1 MATWKQVILKDP
13 VTGEYLAPLTGDHSG
28 GDANTLQGH
37 PASDFVL
44 KSEYTP
50 VDLSEYLK
58 TATADTKYAAANH
71 NHNGVYAP
79 VSHTHSISQIT
90 GLQSELNSLKS
101 SVSEGKSL
109 VAAAVT
115 DKGVTTAADA
125 TFQTIADNIGKLV
138 IASGP
143 AVKQYMTKENVS
155 GHYMTS
161 VGWEATASGLT
172 KITDCLVALVG
183 GNIIFW
189 AANGN
194 FVFTDSTGNET
205 PAIGGSAVKVNGNV
219 FTVQPGFITKTVTV
233 YAIFLEIDGHN
244 AI

>member
-13 VTGEYLAPLTGDHSG
+13 VTGEYLAPMGGNYSG
-28 GDANTLQGH
+28 GDADTLQGH
-37 PASDFVL
+37 PASDFIL

-58 TATADTKYAAANH
+58 TATADTKYA
-71 NHNGVYAP
+71 P
-79 VSHTHSISQIT
+79 TSHTHGIGSIN
-90 GLQSELNSLKS
+90 GLQTELDSLKS

-125 TFQTIADNIGKLV
+125 TFQTIADNIGKIV

-143 AVKQYMTKENVS
+143 AVKQYMIKENVS
-155 GHYMTS
+155 GHFMTS

-183 GNIIFW
+183 SDIIFW
-189 AANGN
+189 AANGSL
-194 FVFTDSTGNET
+194 VFMDSTGNET
-205 PAIGGSAVKVNGNV
+205 PTLGGSAVTVNGNV

>member
-13 VTGEYLAPLTGDHSG
+13 VTGEYLAPLGGDYSG

-37 PASDFVL
+37 PASDFLL

-58 TATADTKYAAANH
+58 TATADTKYAAVNH

-90 GLQSELNSLKS
+90 GLQSELNSLKT

-125 TFQTIADNIGKLV
+125 TFQTIADNIGKIV
-138 IASGP
+138 TASGL
-143 AVKQYMTKENVS
+143 AVKQYTTKENVS
-155 GHYMTS
+155 GHYMSS

-183 GNIIFW
+183 SDIIFW

-194 FVFTDSTGNET
+194 LVFTDSTGNET
-205 PAIGGSAVKVNGNV
+205 PTLGGSVVTVNGNV
-219 FTVQPGFITKTVTV
+219 FTVQPGFITKTVTA

>member
-13 VTGEYLAPLTGDHSG
+13 ITGEYLAPLGGNYSG
-28 GDANTLQGH
+28 GDADTLQGH
-37 PASDFVL
+37 PASDFLL
-44 KSEYTP
+44 KSEYTQ

-58 TATADTKYAAANH
+58 TATADTKYALT
-71 NHNGVYAP
+71 
-79 VSHTHSISQIT
+79 SHTHEIGSIN
-90 GLQSELNSLKS
+90 GLQTELNSLKS

-115 DKGVTTAADA
+115 DKGVTTAAGA
-125 TFQTIADNIGKLV
+125 TFQTIADNIGKIV
-138 IASGP
+138 TASGL

-155 GHYMTS
+155 GHFMTS
-161 VGWEATASGLT
+161 MGWEATASGLT

-183 GNIIFW
+183 GDIIFW

>member
-13 VTGEYLAPLTGDHSG
+13 VTGEYLAPLTGDYSG
-28 GDANTLQGH
+28 GDADTLQGH
-37 PASDFVL
+37 PASDFIL

-58 TATADTKYAAANH
+58 TATADTKYA
-71 NHNGVYAP
+71 P
-79 VSHTHSISQIT
+79 TSHTHGIGSIN
-90 GLQSELNSLKS
+90 GLQTELDSLKS

-125 TFQTIADNIGKLV
+125 TFQTIADNIGKIV

-143 AVKQYMTKENVS
+143 AVKQYMIKENVS
-155 GHYMTS
+155 GHFMTS

-172 KITDCLVALVG
+172 KITDCLVAALF
-183 GNIIFW
+183 NHFFPE
-189 AANGN
+189 
-194 FVFTDSTGNET
+194 FVSID
-205 PAIGGSAVKVNGNV
+205 
-219 FTVQPGFITKTVTV
+219 
-233 YAIFLEIDGHN
+233 IFLQLLDSLASG
-244 AI
+244 

>member
-13 VTGEYLAPLTGDHSG
+13 VTGEYLAPLGGNSSG

-37 PASDFVL
+37 PASDFIL

-58 TATADTKYAAANH
+58 TATADTKYAPA
-71 NHNGVYAP
+71 
-79 VSHTHSISQIT
+79 SHTHEIGNIN

-125 TFQTIADNIGKLV
+125 AFQTIADNIGKIV
-138 IASGP
+138 TASGP
-143 AVKQYMTKENVS
+143 AVKQYMTKEDVS
-155 GHYMTS
+155 GHFMTS

-183 GNIIFW
+183 SDIIFW

-194 FVFTDSTGNET
+194 LVFMDSTGNET
-205 PAIGGSAVKVNGNV
+205 PGGSSATVNGNV

>member
-13 VTGEYLAPLTGDHSG
+13 VTGEYLAPLSGDYSG

-37 PASDFVL
+37 PVSDFLL

-58 TATADTKYAAANH
+58 TATADTKYA
-71 NHNGVYAP
+71 P
-79 VSHTHSISQIT
+79 TSHTHEIGSIN
-90 GLQSELNSLKS
+90 GLQTELNSLKS

-125 TFQTIADNIGKLV
+125 AFQTIADNIGKIV
-138 IASGP
+138 TASGL
-143 AVKQYMTKENVS
+143 AVKQYVTKENVS

-183 GNIIFW
+183 SDIIFW

-194 FVFTDSTGNET
+194 LVFTDSTGNET
-205 PAIGGSAVKVNGNV
+205 PTLGGSAVKVNGNV

>member
-13 VTGEYLAPLTGDHSG
+13 ITGEYLAPLGGNYSG

-37 PASDFVL
+37 PADYFG
-44 KSEYTP
+44 
-50 VDLSEYLK
+50 
-58 TATADTKYAAANH
+58 TKEQYD
-71 NHNGVYAP
+71 
-79 VSHTHSISQIT
+79 Q
-90 GLQSELNSLKS
+90 LFQ

-125 TFQTIADNIGKLV
+125 TFQTIANNIGKIV
-138 IASGP
+138 TASGL

-161 VGWEATASGLT
+161 VGWKATASGLT

-183 GNIIFW
+183 GDIIFW